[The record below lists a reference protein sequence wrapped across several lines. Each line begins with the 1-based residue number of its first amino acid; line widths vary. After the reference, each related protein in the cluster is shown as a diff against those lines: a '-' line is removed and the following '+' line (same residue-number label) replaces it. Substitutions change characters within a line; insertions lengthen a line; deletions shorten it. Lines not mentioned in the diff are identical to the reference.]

1 MSLFGTV
8 SRPATG
14 VCVLKFHQQSVV
26 HAQAQL
32 RLSPNSGFTFCICG
46 FSLTYMHEKPGRRT
60 AS

>member
-26 HAQAQL
+26 HAQAAEAVAKL
-32 RLSPNSGFTFCICG
+32 RFHLLHLWF
-46 FSLTYMHEKPGRRT
+46 FSHTHAQKPGRRT
-60 AS
+60 AG